1 MSQLQTLLT
10 SIGNF
15 SDKVK
20 LAIETGDAASVAEI
34 DRLMLELRNEMN
46 EQTVL
51 MGIPRG
57 GNVGVAITE
66 QLVDLGA
73 GNDINCA
80 AANHF
85 LKTIAGTTTFTVS
98 QVPAAGRVCTFTLR
112 LTNGGAGTITWWSAI
127 KWSEGQAPTLTA
139 SGTDV
144 IAFTT
149 IDGGV
154 TWEGYL
160 LGKDMKPVA

>member
-1 MSQLQTLLT
+1 MSQLQTLLS

-20 LAIETGDAASVAEI
+20 LALETGDAASVAEI
-34 DRLMLELRNEMN
+34 DRLMQELRNEMD

-51 MGIPRG
+51 MGIPAG
-57 GNVGVAITE
+57 GNIGVAITE
-66 QLVDLGA
+66 QLIDLGA
-73 GNDINCA
+73 GNDINCS

-85 LKTIAGTTTFTVS
+85 LKTITGPTAFSVS
-98 QVPAAGRVCTFTLR
+98 QLPPVGRVCTFTLR

-127 KWSEGQAPTLTA
+127 KWSEGRAPALTA
-139 SGTDV
+139 AGTDV
-144 IAFTT
+144 IAFTSY
-149 IDGGV
+149 DGGV

>member
-1 MSQLQTLLT
+1 MSQLQNLLI
-10 SIGNF
+10 SFGNF

-20 LAIETGDAASVAEI
+20 LAIETGDAESVAQV
-34 DRLMLELRNEMN
+34 DLLMQELRQEMD

-51 MGIPRG
+51 MGIPGG

-73 GNDINCA
+73 SNDINCA
-80 AANHF
+80 TANHF
-85 LKTIAGTTTFTVS
+85 LKTITGATTFTVS

-127 KWSEGQAPTLTA
+127 KWSEGQAPTFTA

-149 IDGGV
+149 YDGGV
-154 TWEGYL
+154 SWEGYL
-160 LGKDMKPVA
+160 LGKDMKPAA